1 MSLQVLKRELQKM
14 KSELKQVKT
23 TQKKIEQ
30 LSCNKNN
37 KDKCNKPT
45 NKEKPTPTAEMPAQL
60 EAEFGQQNIEIDELN
75 TEIIRL
81 GQHIEELHIKFDL
94 ISTTLAKL
102 ELTIDD
108 LEQYSRRN
116 CLILHGVN
124 SHSYPNPHLFYDDF
138 LNSVLGKINQ
148 QLNLNLDSTYID
160 IAHPLQRSK
169 KGNTSIII
177 KFLRRSDRHSVFQ
190 KKRLFA
196 NTGLSITESLTKRR
210 LDLLVEARSLL
221 GQENVWTYNGSIFTN
236 INSKREKI
244 NSQED
249 MYHIVS
255 TFDI

>member
-1 MSLQVLKRELQKM
+1 MEWNKKKKKSLQVLKRELQKM

-45 NKEKPTPTAEMPAQL
+45 NKEKPTPTTEMPAQL

-94 ISTTLAKL
+94 ISNTLAKL

-124 SHSYPNPHLFYDDF
+124 SHSYSNPHLFYDDF

-177 KFLRRSDRHSVFQ
+177 KFLR
-190 KKRLFA
+190 
-196 NTGLSITESLTKRR
+196 
-210 LDLLVEARSLL
+210 
-221 GQENVWTYNGSIFTN
+221 
-236 INSKREKI
+236 
-244 NSQED
+244 
-249 MYHIVS
+249 
-255 TFDI
+255 